1 MQPSAST
8 AASTARTAGRS
19 PRPLQSPPLTDSKPV
34 LPPVETPEGAP
45 DLGFLIAFEEPG
57 APDGWA
63 SGIVKA
69 VEDGVDGRHFTID
82 TKAGKREV
90 PRELVFYWWPL
101 D

>member
-1 MQPSAST
+1 MHD
-8 AASTARTAGRS
+8 
-19 PRPLQSPPLTDSKPV
+19 LQSPSPRSTRPPQRPLALDPKPV

-45 DLGFLIAFEEPG
+45 DLGFLIAYEEPE

-69 VEDGVDGRHFTID
+69 VEDGLEGRHFTID
-82 TKAGKREV
+82 TKAGEQEV
-90 PRELVFYWWPL
+90 PRKLVFYWWPL

>member
-1 MQPSAST
+1 MHE
-8 AASTARTAGRS
+8 
-19 PRPLQSPPLTDSKPV
+19 LQSPSPRSARLPRRSLPLDPKPV

-45 DLGFLIAFEEPG
+45 ELGFLIAFEEPT
-57 APDGWA
+57 APEGWA

-69 VEDGVDGRHFTID
+69 VEDGWDGRHFTID
-82 TKAGKREV
+82 TTAGEQEV

>member
-1 MQPSAST
+1 MHD
-8 AASTARTAGRS
+8 
-19 PRPLQSPPLTDSKPV
+19 LQSPTSKSTRLQHRPRPFGKKPA

-45 DLGFLIAFEEPG
+45 DLGFLIAYEEPE

-69 VEDGVDGRHFTID
+69 VEDGADGRHFTIE
-82 TKAGKREV
+82 TAAGELEV
-90 PRELVFYWWPL
+90 LRELVFYWWPL

>member
-1 MQPSAST
+1 MHE
-8 AASTARTAGRS
+8 
-19 PRPLQSPPLTDSKPV
+19 LQSPTPRSARLPHRSLPPDPKPV

-45 DLGFLIAFEEPG
+45 DLGFLIAFEEPN

-69 VEDGVDGRHFTID
+69 VEDGWDGRHFTIE
-82 TKAGKREV
+82 TTAGEQEV

>member
-1 MQPSAST
+1 PRSARLSH
-8 AASTARTAGRS
+8 
-19 PRPLQSPPLTDSKPV
+19 RPVPVDPKPV

-45 DLGFLIAFEEPG
+45 ELGFLIAFEEPG

-69 VEDGVDGRHFTID
+69 VEDGWDGRHFTVD
-82 TKAGKREV
+82 TRAGEQEV
-90 PRELVFYWWPL
+90 PRELVFYWWSL

>member
-1 MQPSAST
+1 MHELQRP
-8 AASTARTAGRS
+8 S
-19 PRPLQSPPLTDSKPV
+19 PRPALLPYRSVPLDPKPV

-45 DLGFLIAFEEPG
+45 DLGFLIAFEEPA

-63 SGIVKA
+63 AGIVKA
-69 VEDGVDGRHFTID
+69 VEDGWDGRHFTVD
-82 TKAGKREV
+82 TPKGEQDV

>member
-1 MQPSAST
+1 MHE
-8 AASTARTAGRS
+8 
-19 PRPLQSPPLTDSKPV
+19 LQSPTPRASRLPRRSSLQDTKPV

-45 DLGFLIAFEEPG
+45 ELGFLIAFEEPG

-69 VEDGVDGRHFTID
+69 VEDGWDGRHFTID
-82 TKAGKREV
+82 TKAGEQDV

>member
-1 MQPSAST
+1 MHE
-8 AASTARTAGRS
+8 
-19 PRPLQSPPLTDSKPV
+19 LQSPSPRSSRLSTRSSLLEPKPV

-45 DLGFLIAFEEPG
+45 ELGFLIAFEEPA

-69 VEDGVDGRHFTID
+69 VEDGWDGRHFTID
-82 TKAGKREV
+82 TKAGEQEV
-90 PRELVFYWWPL
+90 SRDLVFYWWPL

>member
-1 MQPSAST
+1 MHE
-8 AASTARTAGRS
+8 
-19 PRPLQSPPLTDSKPV
+19 LQSPSPRSARLSHRPVPVDPKPV

-45 DLGFLIAFEEPG
+45 ELGFLIAFEEPG

-69 VEDGVDGRHFTID
+69 VEDGWDGRHFTVD
-82 TKAGKREV
+82 TRAGEQEV
-90 PRELVFYWWPL
+90 PRELVFYWWSL

>member
-1 MQPSAST
+1 MMPPT
-8 AASTARTAGRS
+8 PSTARTHTGCS
-19 PRPLQSPPLTDSKPV
+19 PRPLQSPYSKPV

-45 DLGFLIAFEEPG
+45 ELGFLIAFEEPE

-63 SGIVKA
+63 AGIVKE
-69 VEDGVDGRHFTID
+69 VEDGLDGRQFTID
-82 TKAGKREV
+82 TTAGEQEV

>member
-1 MQPSAST
+1 MMPHST
-8 AASTARTAGRS
+8 
-19 PRPLQSPPLTDSKPV
+19 PRPFQSPSHLSSKPV

-45 DLGFLIAFEEPG
+45 ELGFLIAFEEPG

-69 VEDGVDGRHFTID
+69 VEDGWDGRHFKIE
-82 TKAGKREV
+82 TKAGEQDV